1 MYITLNIPREYVSN
15 MSLNIPLHSHMIG
28 FPYYKGNEESQ
39 FEIQK
44 ARKDGSYSYFTYK
57 PLYEMSNSYLSNGY
71 SVLYG
76 AESIPDESAKE
87 KLFENVMNIN
97 PTEKVQN
104 YISKGFLTAV
114 NRDSIYEESGTN
126 YKSIVAFWNSN
137 VHRIQKKLQG
147 KTKGTMIFSAP
158 DSYFKHD
165 KHDIFMM
172 FEEDMGKT
180 FHTNT
185 SMICWYKEEWLNNLS
200 LASLIKVLITHKHT
214 VHNDWKYKTWDANE
228 IISLI
233 SKGIDKSLGEGSAT
247 LLFQTMNTIHKLNGD
262 VVVSRPVVF
271 EAILKRLLGNNKHV
285 QPVIDSI
292 SNQIIEKIIFCR
304 EVI

>member
-1 MYITLNIPREYVSN
+1 
-15 MSLNIPLHSHMIG
+15 MIG
-28 FPYYKGNEESQ
+28 FPYYKGKEESQ

-87 KLFENVMNIN
+87 KLFENVMNVN

-126 YKSIVAFWNSN
+126 YKSIVDFWNSN

-172 FEEDMGKT
+172 FEEEMGKT
-180 FHTNT
+180 FPTNT
-185 SMICWYKEEWLNNLS
+185 GMVCWYKEEWLNSLS
-200 LASLIKVLITHKHT
+200 LASLIKVLITHKST
-214 VHNDWKYKTWDANE
+214 IHNDWKYKAWTANE
-228 IISLI
+228 ILSLI

-247 LLFQTMNTIHKLNGD
+247 LLFQTMNTVHKLNQD
-262 VVVSRPVVF
+262 VIVARPVVF
-271 EAILKRLLGNNKHV
+271 ESALR
-285 QPVIDSI
+285 Q
-292 SNQIIEKIIFCR
+292 
-304 EVI
+304 